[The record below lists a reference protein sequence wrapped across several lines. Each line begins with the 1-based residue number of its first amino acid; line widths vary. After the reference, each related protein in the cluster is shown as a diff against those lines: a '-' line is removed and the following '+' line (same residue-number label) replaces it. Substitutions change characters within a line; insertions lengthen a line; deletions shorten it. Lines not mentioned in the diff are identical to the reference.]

1 MIIPFVVINSSNK
14 MQFAASVQ
22 FSVQSFMNFF
32 GPLEFIH
39 KTWGE
44 IKSQDENYGERGEEK
59 KKEGIK
65 LFVSP
70 KFILTGVSPRVL

>member
-1 MIIPFVVINSSNK
+1 
-14 MQFAASVQ
+14 
-22 FSVQSFMNFF
+22 MNLF

-44 IKSQDENYGERGEEK
+44 IESQDENYRESVGE

-70 KFILTGVSPRVL
+70 KFLSSQEFHPEFCDLSYLGLQCS